1 MIVITAT
8 EIKLYKETKKP
19 TPVVNNIL
27 CRSGQHGCR
36 LSVLQKMTKHIK
48 PNPSNLLCINKHQVI
63 RSDFPSYL

>member
-8 EIKLYKETKKP
+8 EIKLHKETKKP
-19 TPVVNNIL
+19 TPVVNNVL

-36 LSVLQKMTKHIK
+36 LSVLQKITKHIQTQ
-48 PNPSNLLCINKHQVI
+48 SQLCINKHQVI